1 MASAAP
7 AQQLPL
13 LYNDLQPLSSNV
25 HGNYKARSSDAAP
38 YLTQVHAVP
47 ITIDEFVAAQRHYPI
62 VFSGGEAPVP
72 LALMGLNEGVNVFL
86 DDEGKLL
93 GEVYVPAYV
102 RRYPFMLARTRPDSD
117 DLSLC
122 FDPTAGLVG
131 EFEEGAPLFEDG
143 QPSEGTQAVLKFC
156 EEFEISGQR
165 TAAFV
170 KELQTAELLIDG
182 EASVQAPGAEQP
194 FVYRGFQMIAEEKLR
209 DLRGDTLRKMNQN
222 GMLPLMMAHLF
233 SLSLV
238 PDLFARQMRQG
249 KGPQPQPLS
258 TAANA

>member
-13 LYNDLQPLSSNV
+13 LYRDLQPLSSNV
-25 HGNYKARSSDAAP
+25 HGNYKTRPNDAAP

-47 ITIDEFVAAQRHYPI
+47 VTIDEFVAAQRHYPI
-62 VFSGGEAPVP
+62 IFSTGDAPVP

-86 DDEGKLL
+86 DDQGKLL
-93 GEVYVPAYV
+93 NDVYVPAYV

-122 FDPTAGLVG
+122 FDPTEGLIG
-131 EFEEGAPLFEDG
+131 EFEEGTPLFKEG
-143 QPSEGTQAVLKFC
+143 QPSEATQAILNFC

-165 TAAFV
+165 TAAFI
-170 KELQTAELLIDG
+170 KELQAAELLIDG
-182 EASVQAPGAEQP
+182 EASVQLPGNEQP

-209 DLRGDTLRKMNQN
+209 ELRGDALRKMNQN
-222 GMLPLMMAHLF
+222 GMLTLIMAHLF
-233 SLSLV
+233 SLGMV

-249 KGPQPQPLS
+249 KGPQPQPVPAAI
-258 TAANA
+258 TA